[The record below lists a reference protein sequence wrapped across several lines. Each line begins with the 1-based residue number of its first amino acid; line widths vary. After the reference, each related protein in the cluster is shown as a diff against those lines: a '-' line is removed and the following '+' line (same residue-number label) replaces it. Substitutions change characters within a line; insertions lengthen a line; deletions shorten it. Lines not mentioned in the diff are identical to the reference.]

1 MTLNWKRLKGVGEF
15 LKSNFYLSWGEKFFF
30 FLVIIIKAEKKIKIR
45 EKKKG
50 SFKNKYLCQTF
61 EKKKF

>member
-30 FLVIIIKAEKKIKIR
+30 FFGNNNKSRKKNQNTR
-45 EKKKG
+45 EKKG
-50 SFKNKYLCQTF
+50 FI
-61 EKKKF
+61 